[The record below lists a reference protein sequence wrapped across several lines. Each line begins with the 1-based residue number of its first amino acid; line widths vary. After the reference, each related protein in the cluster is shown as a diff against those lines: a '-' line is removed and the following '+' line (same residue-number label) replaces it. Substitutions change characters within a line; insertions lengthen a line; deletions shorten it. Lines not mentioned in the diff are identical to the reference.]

1 MKRSEAIQILDN
13 ERKAYIIKGC
23 KLDQAIDV
31 AIEALSERT
40 GEWILV
46 CDSEGEGDNLYR
58 CSECGCEYG
67 CQEYDK
73 PNFCPDCGADMRN
86 EVM

>member
-23 KLDQAIDV
+23 KLDKAIDM

-40 GEWILV
+40 GKWILV

-73 PNFCPDCGADMRN
+73 PNFCLDCGAYMRN
-86 EVM
+86 EVT

>member
-13 ERKAYIIKGC
+13 ARKAYIIKGC
-23 KLDQAIDV
+23 KLDKAIDM

-40 GEWILV
+40 GKWILV

-73 PNFCPDCGADMRN
+73 PNFCLDCGAYMRN
-86 EVM
+86 EVT

>member
-1 MKRSEAIQILDN
+1 MNKQEAIEWLKSIRRTSIFEQV
-13 ERKAYIIKGC
+13 E
-23 KLDQAIDV
+23 AIDM

-40 GEWILV
+40 GKWILV

-73 PNFCPDCGADMRN
+73 PNFCLDCGAYMRN
-86 EVM
+86 EVT